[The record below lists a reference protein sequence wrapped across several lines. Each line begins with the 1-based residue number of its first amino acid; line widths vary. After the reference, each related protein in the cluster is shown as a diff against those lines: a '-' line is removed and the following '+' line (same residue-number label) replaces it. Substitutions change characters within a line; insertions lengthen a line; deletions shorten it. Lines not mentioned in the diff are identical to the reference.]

1 MERLLYSSRVA
12 PSRPPRAPLARS
24 GQRLGPQEPDGARP
38 SLGWD
43 AELTQIYPALRRL
56 LRGGFV
62 AMKRRRSEKGPPR
75 REYRLTPAGRREFGE
90 WLAEPLVLPRPR
102 DASLARLAFLERQP
116 RELRAARLLEY
127 RVLVVAALKKASAG
141 STAARR
147 RWRASSQPSAPGPTP
162 RRRFSKRRRKS
173 PRRPADRRSRPRSA
187 GASCEKRATNFF
199 RPARSK

>member
-1 MERLLYSSRVA
+1 MERDL
-12 PSRPPRAPLARS
+12 
-24 GQRLGPQEPDGARP
+24 

-62 AMKRRRSEKGPPR
+62 TMKRRRSEKGPPR
-75 REYRLTPAGRREFGE
+75 REYRITPAGRREFGE

-116 RELRAARLLEY
+116 RELRSARLLEY
-127 RVLVVAALKKASAG
+127 RVLVAAALKKASAG

-147 RWRASSQPSAPGPTP
+147 RWRALLEAERAWADAERELLAAPAPEEPPAP
-162 RRRFSKRRRKS
+162 R
-173 PRRPADRRSRPRSA
+173 
-187 GASCEKRATNFF
+187 
-199 RPARSK
+199 

>member
-1 MERLLYSSRVA
+1 MSLPHVLLGLLSRGPASGWDLKRRMER
-12 PSRPPRAPLARS
+12 
-24 GQRLGPQEPDGARP
+24 DP

-62 AMKRRRSEKGPPR
+62 TMKRRRSEKGPPR

-102 DASLARLAFLERQP
+102 DAALARLAFLERQP
-116 RELRAARLLEY
+116 RELRSARLAEY
-127 RVLVVAALKKASAG
+127 RAFAAAALKKSPAG

-147 RWRASSQPSAPGPTP
+147 RWRVLLESDRAWADAEQALLAAAPEEPPAP
-162 RRRFSKRRRKS
+162 R
-173 PRRPADRRSRPRSA
+173 
-187 GASCEKRATNFF
+187 
-199 RPARSK
+199 

>member
-1 MERLLYSSRVA
+1 MSLPHVLLGLLSRAPASGWDLKHRMER
-12 PSRPPRAPLARS
+12 
-24 GQRLGPQEPDGARP
+24 DP

-62 AMKRRRSEKGPPR
+62 TMKRRRSEKGPPR

-90 WLAEPLVLPRPR
+90 WLAEPFLPTRPR

-127 RVLVVAALKKASAG
+127 RALVATTLKKSSAG

-147 RWRASSQPSAPGPTP
+147 RWRALLEAERAWADAERALLATAPEEPPAP
-162 RRRFSKRRRKS
+162 R
-173 PRRPADRRSRPRSA
+173 
-187 GASCEKRATNFF
+187 
-199 RPARSK
+199 

>member
-1 MERLLYSSRVA
+1 MSLPHVLLGLLSRGPASGWDLKNRMER
-12 PSRPPRAPLARS
+12 
-24 GQRLGPQEPDGARP
+24 DP

-43 AELTQIYPALRRL
+43 AERTQIYPALRRL

-90 WLAEPLVLPRPR
+90 WLAEPLALPRPR
-102 DASLARLAFLERQP
+102 DAALARLAFLERQP

-127 RVLVVAALKKASAG
+127 RVLLTAALKKASAG

-147 RWRASSQPSAPGPTP
+147 RWRALLATERTWADAEKALLEAASEEPPPP
-162 RRRFSKRRRKS
+162 R
-173 PRRPADRRSRPRSA
+173 
-187 GASCEKRATNFF
+187 
-199 RPARSK
+199 